1 MFNDV
6 NMNQRRSKVQEKSP
20 QNSERPMSGSLVD
33 ESRSYIQDAL
43 DARASDGRK
52 RAIHAVAREIQFTPL
67 TPRRVAAILHGEVN
81 RLWAD
86 EYLAIQTWRH
96 RWMRSQRERMA
107 SEIEQLDRALETM
120 EQ

>member
-1 MFNDV
+1 MSDI
-6 NMNQRRSKVQEKSP
+6 SP

-33 ESRSYIQDAL
+33 ESRGYIQDAL

-52 RAIHAVAREIQFTPL
+52 RAMHAVARELRF
-67 TPRRVAAILHGEVN
+67 TPRRVAAILHGEVG

-86 EYLAIQTWRH
+86 EYLAIQTWRQS
-96 RWMRSQRERMA
+96 WIRSQRDRMA
-107 SEIEQLDRALETM
+107 NEIEQLDRAIQSM